1 MGNFY
6 NDFIAP
12 EQDDDEDINNNS
24 NIDSN
29 NYFVPSDDYQEGNE
43 EDGYPDSRGIDY
55 INSRPDYTVGEN
67 KKNLEEF
74 DTIMDNA
81 SKKDDSYIDRNNP
94 FMKIFMIIFW
104 IVVVGGLAYY
114 IVSWLMLS

>member
-1 MGNFY
+1 
-6 NDFIAP
+6 
-12 EQDDDEDINNNS
+12 
-24 NIDSN
+24 
-29 NYFVPSDDYQEGNE
+29 
-43 EDGYPDSRGIDY
+43 
-55 INSRPDYTVGEN
+55 
-67 KKNLEEF
+67 
-74 DTIMDNA
+74 MDNA

>member
-24 NIDSN
+24 NVDSN
-29 NYFVPSDDYQEGNE
+29 NYFVPSDNYQEGNE
-43 EDGYPDSRGIDY
+43 EDSYPDSREIDY